1 MNNILVS
8 EQFGFRMNH
17 LTEQA
22 AFSLINGIVT
32 AMNNKQIVGGIFCD
46 LHKAF
51 DTVQH
56 NILLDKLKFY
66 GIVGKFYSLIESYLY
81 NRYQKV
87 SLEKTEYNKN
97 SSEWEKINCGV
108 PQGSIL
114 GPLFFLLY
122 INDLPSI
129 VTKENNIVLYADD
142 ASFVITN
149 TDRVDFN
156 IHINVLFNDINN
168 WFESNLLNLNFTKT
182 YYLEFIH
189 LNVINL
195 IHLFIIIVSTYQMQH
210 KRTFLDCHLT
220 IH

>member
-1 MNNILVS
+1 MHLEMHNILVP

-17 LTEQA
+17 STEQA
-22 AFSLINGIVT
+22 AFSLINVTIT

-66 GIVGKFYSLIESYLY
+66 GIVGKFYLLIESYLL

-97 SSEWEKINCGV
+97 SSEWEKVNCGV

-114 GPLFFLLY
+114 GPLFFLL
-122 INDLPSI
+122 
-129 VTKENNIVLYADD
+129 LY
-142 ASFVITN
+142 
-149 TDRVDFN
+149 
-156 IHINVLFNDINN
+156 
-168 WFESNLLNLNFTKT
+168 K
-182 YYLEFIH
+182 
-189 LNVINL
+189 
-195 IHLFIIIVSTYQMQH
+195 
-210 KRTFLDCHLT
+210 
-220 IH
+220 